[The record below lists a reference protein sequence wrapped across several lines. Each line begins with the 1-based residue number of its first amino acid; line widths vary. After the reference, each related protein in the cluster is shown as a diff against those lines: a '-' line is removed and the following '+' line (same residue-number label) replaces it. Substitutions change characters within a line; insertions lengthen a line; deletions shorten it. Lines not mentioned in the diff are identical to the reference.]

1 MTDPVEQAIA
11 EGQAALKRGDANRAR
26 DAFERALAES
36 SRGAVIEGLA
46 RASYLMLDFQGAIEG
61 WERAYATYRAS
72 GDSLGAIRVARTL
85 AGLYMAVV
93 GDRAV
98 CNGWLARA
106 QTLLGDRAGS
116 SERGW
121 IALNLG
127 LFEADRERKEEHYRL
142 ALGVARELADV
153 DLETVTLAYLG
164 ASLVHGDRIDEGMVL
179 LDEALAATAGGEVDD
194 FCVLEE
200 IFCQLFSAC
209 EYAGDVGRADEWS
222 RIGDQIAKRREL
234 PAVSA
239 YCRTHYGGVLI
250 AAGRWSE
257 ADAALTAAIR
267 LWGLGQRSVLRVGAL
282 ARLALLRV
290 RQGRFEEAEQLL
302 EGVDADV
309 DLDVARPLAAVYLA
323 RDETTVA
330 AEILQRAL
338 AQLDRDSASAAPLL
352 AFLVDV
358 QLAAGD
364 GDAARETARQ
374 LAACAARHPSHY
386 LTAAAALARGRV
398 GRATG
403 DGDVPA
409 CLREA
414 LTAFARA
421 QMPMEVAAAR
431 LELAAALAGTQPQV
445 ALVEARRALA
455 AFEQLQ
461 AARQADAAAALLR
474 SMGVRTA
481 AARRGDRP
489 LSQREAEVLDLLGLG
504 LSNPEISDRLFI
516 SRKTVE
522 HHVGNIL
529 AKLGLRGR
537 AEAAAYAARTG
548 KPAG

>member
-1 MTDPVEQAIA
+1 VTDPVEQAIA

-209 EYAGDVGRADEWS
+209 DSAGDVGRADEWS

>member
-1 MTDPVEQAIA
+1 VTDPVEQAIA